1 MRRVSILAAGVFRLS
16 SSLYRLGRAV
26 VRART
31 WVLVAW
37 LALLAVLGS
46 GAFFLQKGMETSLEI
61 PGAESQEALDH
72 LNNVFPQMT
81 GSRAQLVFTVPPGE
95 QVDSPEVRHAFEGL
109 IDRVSG
115 WDGVDSVVSP
125 LDELVKNQVSEDRS
139 TGLINMQFDFPPLDV
154 PDQVKN
160 DLISEAHALEQ
171 QLGAG
176 ASVHVGGDIFA
187 NAMPEMGATEA
198 VGVVVALLVLMLL
211 LRSLVAAVM
220 PLITAL
226 VGVGVSMTIVLLAT
240 VFTEV
245 SSAAPMLGVMLG
257 LAVGIDYSLFIVSR
271 HREQLAA
278 GVDVDESI
286 ARSVATAGSAVIFAG
301 VTVIIALLALAVPG
315 ITFLT
320 TMGVLAGVAI
330 AVGVA
335 VALTIIPA
343 LLSFAGERLRPVK
356 VRRRRAAKPRRARR
370 SFALTWVRAVTKVPL
385 LTIVLVVAGL
395 GVCALPMA
403 DLKLSVPDASAQA
416 VGTPAR
422 DTYDHIAEKFGPGF
436 NSPLMVTTD
445 IIGNEDPLGQVNGI
459 ADEIRAMPG
468 VAAIPMATPNP
479 TIDTGIIQVIPTT
492 GGEADETA
500 DLVHRLRAMSPHF
513 AEKYGAGI
521 AVTGV
526 TAIGID
532 LSEKLFDALLPFAVI
547 VVGLTLVLLAM
558 VFRSVWVPVKAA
570 LGYLLS
576 VGATFG
582 AIAFV
587 FNQGHLAGPLNLAH
601 VGGVISFMPILLMA
615 ILFGLAMDYE
625 VFLVSRMREEYS
637 HHGDAKRAIEA
648 GFTNVAPVVVAA
660 AVIMISVFAAFVPH
674 GDANIKPIAFGL
686 AVGVFV
692 DAFLVRMTLV
702 PAVMALLG
710 DKAWWLPRWLARR
723 LPAMDVEGEALQHE
737 LRLAEWPGNDEV
749 VSARDLSIHDDR
761 GDQAVGGVRI
771 GLRPGGVLAVEG
783 DDASALL
790 HALGGRVRTVRGDL
804 RVTGLLLPQRARA
817 VRSRTALVQCR
828 DSAEPAAEVRQAV
841 AEGVQLVLLDEIDA
855 IASAE
860 QRRQLTTLL
869 RRSSTSD
876 GSPVSFVVT
885 FQNSGLV
892 SDLLP
897 DHRVDVLRLSAR
909 PDVLSGRLQE
919 V

>member
-1 MRRVSILAAGVFRLS
+1 MS
-16 SSLYRLGRAV
+16 SLLYRLGRAV
-26 VRART
+26 VRTRA

-37 LALLAVLGS
+37 LALLAVLGG
-46 GAFFLQKGMETSLEI
+46 GALVFQQGMQTSLEI

-81 GSRAQLVFTVPPGE
+81 GSRAQMVFTVPEGE
-95 QVDSPEVRHAFEGL
+95 HVDDPQVREAFEGL
-109 IDRVSG
+109 IDRVSE
-115 WDGVDSVVSP
+115 WDGVGTVMSP
-125 LDELVKNQVSEDRS
+125 LDELVANQVSEDRR
-139 TGLINMQFDFPPLDV
+139 TGIINMQFDFPPLDV

-160 DLISEAHALEQ
+160 DLLAEAQALEAE
-171 QLGAG
+171 LGPG
-176 ASVHVGGDIFA
+176 ASVHVGGDIYA
-187 NAMPEMGATEA
+187 NAMPELGATEA
-198 VGVVVALLVLMLL
+198 VGVVVALMVLLLL
-211 LRSLVAAVM
+211 LRSLIAAVM
-220 PLITAL
+220 PLVTAF
-226 VGVGVSMTIVLLAT
+226 VGVGVSMTIVLLTTA
-240 VFTEV
+240 FTEV
-245 SSAAPMLGVMLG
+245 SSAAPMLGMMLG

-278 GVDVDESI
+278 GVGVTESI

-301 VTVIIALLALAVPG
+301 MTVIIALLALAVPG

-320 TMGVLAGVAI
+320 TMGVLAGVSIAI
-330 AVGVA
+330 GVA

-343 LLSFAGERLRPVK
+343 LLSFAGERLRPTK
-356 VRRRRAAKPRRARR
+356 VRRRRRQRRARR
-370 SFALTWVRAVTKVPL
+370 SFALAWVRGVTKAPL
-385 LTIVLVVAGL
+385 VTIVVVIAGL
-395 GVCALPMA
+395 GLCTLPMA
-403 DLKLSVPDASAQA
+403 DLKLSVPDAGSQP

-422 DTYDHIAEKFGPGF
+422 DTYDHIAAEFGPGF

-445 IIGNEDPLGQVNGI
+445 IIGSTDPLGQVNGI

-468 VAAIPMATPNP
+468 VAAVPMATPNP
-479 TIDTGIIQVIPTT
+479 TIDTGIIQVVPTT

-513 AEKYGAGI
+513 EEEYGAGI

-582 AIAFV
+582 AVAFV
-587 FNQGHLAGPLNLAH
+587 FNQGHLTGPLNVSH

-637 HHGDAKRAIEA
+637 HHGDAKRAIES

-674 GDANIKPIAFGL
+674 GDSNIKPIAFGL

-692 DAFLVRMTLV
+692 DAFVVRMTLV

-723 LPAMDVEGEALQHE
+723 LPSLDVEGEALQHE
-737 LRLAEWPGNDEV
+737 LRLADWPGNDEV
-749 VSARDLSIHDDR
+749 VSARGLSVHDDR
-761 GDQAVGGVRI
+761 GEQVVGGVDI
-771 GLRPGGVLAVEG
+771 HLHPGGVLAVESES
-783 DDASALL
+783 DAGSALL
-790 HALGGRVRTVRGDL
+790 HALGGRVRTVRGDV
-804 RVTGLLLPQRARA
+804 RVAGMLLPQRARA

-828 DSAEPAAEVRQAV
+828 TSEAPAVEVRRAI
-841 AEGVQLVLLDEIDA
+841 ADGVRLVLLDEVDS
-855 IASAE
+855 IADSQ
-860 QRRQLTTLL
+860 QRHELAYLLTS
-869 RRSSTSD
+869 SSTPD
-876 GSPVSFVVT
+876 GAPVSFVLT
-885 FQNSGLV
+885 YTNPGLV
-892 SDLLP
+892 ADLLP

-909 PDVLSGRLQE
+909 PALFAGRLQE